1 MVEAC
6 VGLPT
11 RVQKMFGGHGY
22 FAPNGGMFA
31 GIVPDDEL
39 VIKLQAGPARD
50 ELIGLGG
57 RPWVYEGKKRPMTMH
72 EWIVVPDG
80 FYDDVDLL
88 RSWLKRAHVLVPAKK
103 TTTKPTAKKATAK
116 PTAKKA
122 TAKPTAKKATAKP
135 TAKKATA
142 KPTAKKATSQ
152 RTAKKARAL

>member
-1 MVEAC
+1 MSRSLELMVEAC

-11 RVQKMFGGHGY
+11 RVQRMFGGHGY

-57 RPWVYEGKKRPMTMH
+57 HPWVYPGKKRPMTMH

-88 RSWLKRAHVLVPAKK
+88 HSWLDRAHGLVPAKK
-103 TTTKPTAKKATAK
+103 ITTPRAAKKATAK
-116 PTAKKA
+116 KATTKKAAAKKASAKKA
-122 TAKPTAKKATAKP
+122 TTKKASAPRATKKP
-135 TAKKATA
+135 
-142 KPTAKKATSQ
+142 
-152 RTAKKARAL
+152 RAV